1 VTWPREPSLLRTIDK
16 QMPNAKRM
24 STTFKLVV
32 DVKEVPLDPKQVN
45 GWMVHIGS
53 KLSPK

>member
-1 VTWPREPSLLRTIDK
+1 
-16 QMPNAKRM
+16 MPNAKRM